1 MLMQDMKQLVRH
13 ERTHAK
19 RNARNKEQINVIQD
33 SLGKFRFQEQMHDHD
48 FNIVRS
54 WEDKPTT

>member
-1 MLMQDMKQLVRH
+1 MKQLVRH

-19 RNARNKEQINVIQD
+19 RNARNKVQINVIQD
-33 SLGKFRFQEQMHDHD
+33 YLDKFRFQEQMHDIK
-48 FNIVRS
+48 IVRI